1 MSKTDERLERGYFI
15 VYKLDNPMIRLL
27 FPEYKPSKKF
37 KGLCYTKNEV
47 PEEHY
52 LEWIYQESNDLSHL
66 EITAPK
72 LKGLY
77 KAASSQNLSGFLEI
91 PFRKREKSE
100 SIEEDIYRNMAG
112 SWTRVSDVKNSV
124 KLITSG
130 SWFFSDYGAE
140 FLDIQDYLD
149 IMKE

>member
-27 FPEYKPSKKF
+27 FPEYKASKKF
-37 KGLCYTKNEV
+37 KGLCYTKHEA

-52 LEWIYQESNDLSHL
+52 LEWIYQERNDLSHL

-72 LKGLY
+72 LKELY

-91 PFRKREKSE
+91 PFRKREGCESE
-100 SIEEDIYRNMAG
+100 DMYRTMAG
-112 SWTRVSDVKNSV
+112 SWTRVSDVRDSV
-124 KLITSG
+124 KVITSG
-130 SWFFSDYGAE
+130 SWFFGDYGAE

>member
-37 KGLCYTKNEV
+37 KGLCYTKHEA

-52 LEWIYQESNDLSHL
+52 LEWIWQESNDLSHI
-66 EITAPK
+66 EITSK
-72 LKGLY
+72 MLKELH
-77 KAASSQNLSGFLEI
+77 KQADLQNLQGFLEI
-91 PFRKREKSE
+91 PFRKREGCESE
-100 SIEEDIYRNMAG
+100 DMYRTMAG
-112 SWTRVSDVKNSV
+112 SWTRVSDVRNSV
-124 KLITSG
+124 KVITSG
-130 SWFFSDYGAE
+130 TWFFGDYGAE
-140 FLDIQDYLD
+140 FLDMEDYLD